1 MIGMLREENPA
12 DASRKIMWPDDRFF
26 LDVEAVI
33 ARFDG
38 PEAQRPDRAQ
48 ARRLVQDLEL
58 LGEREPRLA
67 ERCYAL
73 QARVYLKLQEFEQA
87 LFSVERAIA
96 LSPLDPGLMV
106 LRGEIHQGQD
116 AYSAALRDFS
126 DVLERNPD
134 AVTARMHRAEIQLAG
149 GDPMSA
155 LTDITD
161 ALRQEPRSAR
171 LLYRRGLI
179 LADLRRGKE
188 AGADF
193 QAAARLATDPALRA
207 KAEKRLRELGI
218 S

>member
-1 MIGMLREENPA
+1 MLQGGSSGA
-12 DASRKIMWPDDRFF
+12 GRKPMWPDDRF
-26 LDVEAVI
+26 LYDVEAVI

-38 PEAQRPDRAQ
+38 PEAQRPDRAH

-73 QARVYLKLQEFEQA
+73 QARIYLKLQEFEQA
-87 LFSVERAIA
+87 LLSVERAISLA
-96 LSPLDPGLMV
+96 PLDPGLVV

-126 DVLERNPD
+126 EALERNPD
-134 AVTARMHRAEIQLAG
+134 AVTARMHRAEIQQVG
-149 GDPMSA
+149 GDPTAA
-155 LTDITD
+155 LADITD

-179 LADLRRGKE
+179 LADLRRAHE
-188 AGADF
+188 ACADF
-193 QAAARLATDPALRA
+193 RAAAQLASDPVLRA